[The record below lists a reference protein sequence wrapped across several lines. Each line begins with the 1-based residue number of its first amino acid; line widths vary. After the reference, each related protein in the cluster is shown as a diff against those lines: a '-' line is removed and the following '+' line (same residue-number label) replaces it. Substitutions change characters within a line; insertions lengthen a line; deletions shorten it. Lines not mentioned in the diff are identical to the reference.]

1 MGSDR
6 HFLERLLGRMT
17 LNEKVGQLSL
27 YSADVRLAGAETV
40 NPALTFEA
48 PESRFEDIRAGRV
61 TGVFNGY
68 GEDYIRTL
76 QEIAVEGSR
85 LGIPLIFGADV
96 IHGFRTA
103 FPVPLAEAAS
113 FEPDLAERIAET
125 AAAEAAAEGLHWT
138 FAPGADLC
146 RDARWGRVVESYGE
160 DTLVASRFAAARV
173 RGFQGSDLRDPRR
186 LLATVKHFAAYGAAE
201 AGLDYNTAEISQ
213 TTLID
218 HYLPPYRAA
227 VEAGVGAVMA
237 AFNDVDGVPASA
249 NRELLTGLLREQ
261 WGFEGFVVSDYN
273 SDFETIVHGLADS
286 PREAARLCFLA
297 GLDMCMQ
304 SGLYAEQLEGLVA
317 DGAIEEADV
326 DRAVL
331 RVLAAKQA
339 LGLFENPYRGLGMGF
354 DPGPARTLAREAA
367 RRCPVLLKNREGVLP
382 LKPGL
387 RIALIGPFAREHQ
400 HLNGAW
406 AIFAANG
413 ESVNLEDGFRAALG
427 DEALIVE
434 AGCGIT
440 EALPG
445 GLQAA
450 AAAAAAADVV
460 LLALGEGQ
468 HMSGESRSRTDIGL
482 PPAQLELARAM
493 KSAGKPIVTLLRTGR
508 PLAIQALA
516 ELSDAL
522 LVTWF
527 LGCETGGA
535 VADLVL
541 GRAAPSGR
549 LPMSF
554 PRHVG
559 QAPIY
564 YARKATGRPA
574 RPAPGPFTARY
585 IDAEPGPL
593 YPFGFGLGYGRISY
607 GPTRVSAAE
616 LAWSDALTVSCELT
630 ESGGV
635 DVEEVVQLYVHDI
648 AASRVRP
655 VRELKAFRKVT
666 VAAGTRVA
674 VEFELRGVDL
684 GFADGT
690 GGWTVEAGAFEVW
703 IAPHAEGGVPARFLL
718 QARG

>member
-1 MGSDR
+1 MGQDR
-6 HFLERLLGRMT
+6 LFLEQLLSRMT
-17 LNEKVGQLSL
+17 LEEKVGQLSL
-27 YSADVRLAGAETV
+27 YSADVKLDGAETV
-40 NPALTFEA
+40 NPALTFKA
-48 PESRFEDIRAGRV
+48 PRARFDDVRAGRV
-61 TGVFNGY
+61 TGFFNGH
-68 GEDYIRTL
+68 GEEYIRSL
-76 QEIAVEGSR
+76 QRLAVEESR

-113 FEPDLAERIAET
+113 FEPELAERIAQV

-146 RDARWGRVVESYGE
+146 RDARWGRAVESYGE
-160 DTLVASRFAAARV
+160 DALVASRFAAARV
-173 RGFQGSDLRDPRR
+173 RGFQGDDLSDPRR
-186 LLATVKHFAAYGAAE
+186 LMATVKHFAAYGAAL
-201 AGLDYNTAEISQ
+201 AGLDYNTAEISR

-227 VEAGVGAVMA
+227 IEVGAGAVMT

-249 NRELLTGLLREQ
+249 NRELLTDLLRDR

-273 SDFETIVHGLADS
+273 SDFETIAHGLADS

-304 SGLYAEQLEGLVA
+304 SGLYADQLAGLVA
-317 DGAIEEADV
+317 DGAVEEAAV
-326 DRAVL
+326 DRAVF

-339 LGLFENPYRGLGMGF
+339 LGLFEDPYRGLGLGF
-354 DPGPARTLAREAA
+354 DAAPARALAREAA
-367 RRCPVLLKNREGVLP
+367 RRCQVLLKNQDGTLP
-382 LKPGL
+382 LNPGTKV
-387 RIALIGPFAREHQ
+387 ALIGPFAREHQ

-413 ESVNLEDGFRAALG
+413 QSVNLEEGFRAALG
-427 DEALIVE
+427 DQALVVE
-434 AGCGIT
+434 PGCGIS
-440 EALPG
+440 APLPG
-445 GLQAA
+445 GLEAAGAA
-450 AAAAAAADVV
+450 ATAADVV

-482 PPAQLELARAM
+482 PSAQLELARAM
-493 KSAGKPIVTLLRTGR
+493 KRIGKPVVTLLRTGR
-508 PLAIQALA
+508 PLAIPELA

-527 LGCETGGA
+527 LGCETGAA
-535 VADLVL
+535 VADVVL

-564 YARKATGRPA
+564 YARTSTGRP
-574 RPAPGPFTARY
+574 PQQPLGLFTARY

-593 YPFGFGLGYGRISY
+593 YPFGFGLGYGRIDY
-607 GPTRVSAAE
+607 GPTLVSAAE
-616 LAWSDALTVSCELT
+616 LPWSDTLTVSCEVT
-630 ESGGV
+630 ESAGV
-635 DVEEVVQLYVHDI
+635 DVEEVVQLYVHDV

-655 VRELKAFRKVT
+655 VRELKAFRKVA
-666 VAAGTRVA
+666 VAANARLL
-674 VEFELRGVDL
+674 VEFELRTEDL
-684 GFADGT
+684 GFADAA

-703 IAPHAEGGVPARFLL
+703 IAPDAEAGDPARFVL